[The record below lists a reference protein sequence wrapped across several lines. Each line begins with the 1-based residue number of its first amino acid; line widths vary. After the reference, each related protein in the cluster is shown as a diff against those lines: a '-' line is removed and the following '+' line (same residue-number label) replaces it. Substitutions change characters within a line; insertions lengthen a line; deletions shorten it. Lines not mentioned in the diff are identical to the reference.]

1 MGISF
6 VEKYKKISDNELAVM
21 SKDGDSEAG
30 VVLLHR
36 YTGLIKSRA
45 LAFYNGA
52 IEMEDLM
59 QEGII
64 ALYQCIKSFDPAA
77 SSFSTF
83 ARLCVDR
90 ALISEV
96 RAVSRKKRIP
106 KDKLIRLCDV
116 PETAA
121 SQSPEDML
129 IETEDVS
136 ALGNNLRTQLSK
148 LEYKTLMLY
157 LHNFSVSDTACALAV
172 SEKTVNNALYRIRN
186 KLSHL

>member
-6 VEKYKKISDNELAVM
+6 VEKYKKISDTDLAVM
-21 SKDGDSEAG
+21 AKEGDSDAG
-30 VVLLHR
+30 VILLQR

-64 ALYQCIKSFDPAA
+64 ALYQCIRAFDPDA

-106 KDKLIRLCDV
+106 KDKLIRLDDV
-116 PETAA
+116 SDVAVSQTPE
-121 SQSPEDML
+121 EML
-129 IETEDVS
+129 IETETASD
-136 ALGNNLRTQLSK
+136 LNRDLRTQLSK

-157 LHNFSVSDTACALAV
+157 LHNFSVADTACALSV

>member
-6 VEKYKKISDNELAVM
+6 VEKYEKMSDDELAVIAKR
-21 SKDGDSEAG
+21 SDSEAG
-30 VVLLHR
+30 VVLLKR

-45 LAFYNGA
+45 VAFYNGA
-52 IEMEDLM
+52 VEMEDLM

-64 ALYQCIKSFDPAA
+64 ALYQCIKSFNPEVA
-77 SSFSTF
+77 SFSTF

-90 ALISEV
+90 ALIAES

-106 KDKLIRLCDV
+106 KDKLLRLDDV
-116 PETAA
+116 EPT
-121 SQSPEDML
+121 STFLSPEEML
-129 IETEDVS
+129 IRTEDAS
-136 ALGNNLRTQLSK
+136 NFKNNLRTKLSK

-157 LHNFSVSDTACALAV
+157 LHNFSVAETAAALVV
-172 SEKTVNNALYRIRN
+172 SEKSVNNALYRIRN